1 MNKSIIC
8 ALFLIC
14 AAVTPNAIAATSQCT
29 QAQAIAAENESSS
42 AESWLSLYK
51 SFNSFEHCDDGAI
64 AEGYSEA
71 VARLFTLE
79 WRSFHVMRNYVRKNK
94 RFERFLLRHID
105 GSWSIK
111 QVEIVTEH
119 AKQRCLY
126 KDRQFCAQILHELG
140 GLINILEFV
149 R

>member
-1 MNKSIIC
+1 MNKSVIC
-8 ALFLIC
+8 ALFIVS
-14 AAVTPNAIAATSQCT
+14 AASTANAISATSRCT
-29 QAQAIAAENESSS
+29 QAQAIAAENESST

-79 WRSFHVMRNYVRKNK
+79 WRSFHVMRTYVRKNK
-94 RFERFLLRHID
+94 RFEKFLLRHID

-111 QVEIVTEH
+111 QVEIVTKY
-119 AKQRCLY
+119 AQQRCSHQ
-126 KDRQFCAQILHELG
+126 DRQFCAQILHELG
-140 GLINILEFV
+140 GDHPHP
-149 R
+149 